1 MTRLSLT
8 LILTLLVAA
17 CAVFKPTG
25 PNSVG
30 REPTKQ
36 NSPESRYFLSLTP
49 SSLGRY
55 LSLSQLVI
63 GEFEDRTYR
72 AQYEVEIV
80 DDRLTIVGLS
90 PLGITLFT
98 LIQTGDI
105 VTIDSS
111 LKELS
116 GFDPRYTLF
125 DLYLSYW
132 PPDVLARALKRN
144 GLTLDVDT
152 EKYSRT
158 VRDAEGNTVATV
170 NYPRD
175 RKYGG
180 TTVIVHVNP
189 PYRLRVS
196 SLGGSKH
203 P

>member
-1 MTRLSLT
+1 MTRLSLA
-8 LILTLLVAA
+8 LVLTLLMAA
-17 CAVFKPTG
+17 CAVLEPTG
-25 PNSVG
+25 QILTGQKPKG
-30 REPTKQ
+30 Q
-36 NSPESRYFLSLTP
+36 NAPESRYFLSLTP
-49 SSLGRY
+49 NSLGRN

-80 DDRLTIVGLS
+80 GDRLTIVGLS

-98 LIQTGDI
+98 LIQTGDS
-105 VTIDSS
+105 VTIDSR
-111 LKELS
+111 LKELL

-152 EKYSRT
+152 EKSSRT
-158 VRDAEGNTVATV
+158 VRDAEGNTVASVT
-170 NYPRD
+170 YPPD
-175 RKYGG
+175 PKHGG
-180 TTVIVHVNP
+180 TTVIAHVNP

-196 SLGGSKH
+196 PLGGSKH